1 MQEIQKIDKFPYKKY
16 HSIKYDIET
25 LFNNLVNYKPK
36 LEKTQEYK
44 IINSDKF
51 ANKDLI
57 SNTFDNN
64 SNIGHYQFINND
76 DENYNS
82 INILSDYF
90 SEKCRMKCKRYDMA
104 RSPFDTFSDSNELSK
119 LINELKTAKQ
129 QITPYNLRELLY
141 KHGEC
146 ANFKLT
152 LAKSIYDYF
161 DAKRI
166 LDFSA
171 GWGDRLIS
179 AIAHN
184 VTSDIDYYDGFDPS
198 ECMAKYYKKII
209 NKLVKTDQQEK
220 FSVKKMPFEQ
230 VILAR
235 TYNLVFTSP
244 PFFVL
249 EIYNNDETHSTAKHT
264 TTKSWFCNMLCVW
277 LVKAWTNLEYD
288 GHMVINI
295 EDIIKE
301 YGPHKTKMLFT
312 EAMIL
317 FVSGFCKHALFKGVI
332 GHSNTHKSHIVRP
345 LWIWQKTKLSENQ
358 QKQQSIFRERFRTQ
372 YKDEYDDLIEI
383 LDLHNV

>member
-1 MQEIQKIDKFPYKKY
+1 MQELHKIDKFPYKKY
-16 HSIKYDIET
+16 HSIKHDVNT
-25 LFNNLVNYKPK
+25 LFDNLVKYKQN
-36 LEKTQEYK
+36 LQKTASYK

-51 ANKDLI
+51 TNKDLI
-57 SNTFDNN
+57 VNTFDNN
-64 SNIGHYQFINND
+64 SDIGYYQFINND
-76 DENYNS
+76 AENYNT

-90 SEKCRMKCKRYDMA
+90 SEKCRMKCKRYDMTH
-104 RSPFDTFSDSNELSK
+104 SPHATFSDSNELSK
-119 LINELKTAKQ
+119 LINELKATKQ

-184 VTSDIDYYDGFDPS
+184 SNSEIDYYDGFDPS
-198 ECMAKYYKKII
+198 ECMAKYYNKIT
-209 NKLVKTDQQEK
+209 NKLANKNQQDK
-220 FSVKKMPFEQ
+220 FKVTKLPFEK
-230 VILAR
+230 VILTR

-244 PFFVL
+244 PFFIL
-249 EIYNNDETHSTAKHT
+249 EIYNNDATQSTAEHT

-277 LVKAWTNLEYD
+277 LAKAWTNLEYD
-288 GHMVINI
+288 GHMIINI
-295 EDIIKE
+295 EDIIKD

-345 LWIWQKTKLSENQ
+345 LWIWQKIKLSEKQ
-358 QKQQSIFRERFRTQ
+358 QEQQSIFRERFRTQ
-372 YKDEYDDLIEI
+372 YKDEYDELII
-383 LDLHNV
+383 TLDLHNV

>member
-1 MQEIQKIDKFPYKKY
+1 MQESNKIDKFPYKKY
-16 HSIKYDIET
+16 HSIKHNINT
-25 LFNNLVNYKPK
+25 LFGNLINFKPELK
-36 LEKTQEYK
+36 QTQKYK
-44 IINSDKF
+44 IFNSDKF
-51 ANKDLI
+51 ANRDLI

-64 SNIGHYQFINND
+64 SDINYYQFINND
-76 DENYNS
+76 DENYET

-90 SEKCRMKCKRYDMA
+90 SEKCRMKCKRYDMI
-104 RSPFDTFSDSNELSK
+104 RSPFETFNNNNELNK
-119 LINELKTAKQ
+119 LINELKVANQ
-129 QITPYNLRELLY
+129 EITPYNLRELLY

-179 AIAHN
+179 AIAYN
-184 VTSDIDYYDGFDPS
+184 NNSEIDYYDGFDPS
-198 ECMAKYYKKII
+198 ECMAKYYNKII
-209 NKLVKTDQQEK
+209 NKLANKNQQEK
-220 FSVKKMPFEQ
+220 FGVIKLPFEK
-230 VILAR
+230 VILTR

-249 EIYNNDETHSTAKHT
+249 EIYNNDATQSTAKYT

-277 LVKAWTNLEYD
+277 LAKAWTNLEYD

-295 EDIIKE
+295 EDIIKD
-301 YGPHKTKMLFT
+301 YGPNKTKMLFT

-317 FVSGFCKHALFKGVI
+317 FISGFCKHALFKGVI

-345 LWIWQKTKLSENQ
+345 LWVWKKTKLQE
-358 QKQQSIFRERFRTQ
+358 KQQEQQSTFRERFKTQ
-372 YKDEYDDLIEI
+372 YKEEYNDLVDV
-383 LDLHNV
+383 LDLHNI